1 MNKEKLKEISMK
13 LVSDRDDFFN
23 SFRKNLFM
31 YVDEK
36 DITMVGIANEAGMP
50 ANTLNNFLYG
60 KTRDMNVSNVVK
72 LSRALNI
79 SMDELVGAETIPD
92 ITKESIQMC
101 RNLPENDLYLVRW
114 FIRYLNQI
122 NMKNEPNKRYVSV
135 MIMENDNEGN
145 LRLTSNYRK
154 AEITNLEESFR
165 CKIFFG
171 ICLNCD
177 NYMPHYCPTD
187 ILLIANDRMPKLNEN
202 AVIRVGKYI
211 YIAKRKVEKGIAKYY
226 SIRDGK
232 YRIDESGIDELIGY
246 IAYKK

>member
-1 MNKEKLKEISMK
+1 
-13 LVSDRDDFFN
+13 
-23 SFRKNLFM
+23 
-31 YVDEK
+31 
-36 DITMVGIANEAGMP
+36 
-50 ANTLNNFLYG
+50 
-60 KTRDMNVSNVVK
+60 
-72 LSRALNI
+72 
-79 SMDELVGAETIPD
+79 
-92 ITKESIQMC
+92 MC